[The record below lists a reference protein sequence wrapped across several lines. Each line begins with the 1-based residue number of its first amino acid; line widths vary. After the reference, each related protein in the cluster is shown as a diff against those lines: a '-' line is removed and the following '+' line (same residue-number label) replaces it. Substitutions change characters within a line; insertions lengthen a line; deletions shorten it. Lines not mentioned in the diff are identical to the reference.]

1 MARDATVTRERLLR
15 AGERLFAERGIDGV
29 RVREINQLAGQRNSS
44 ALHYHFGSRDGLLDE
59 IKLLHRTPIEAR
71 RIAMLDELERDGH
84 TDDLRALVETVVLP
98 FTAEMAT
105 ESGRDYL
112 RILPQ
117 VTGRLGLPV
126 GHLPD
131 AFGPRGIRRSLRYLH
146 RCLPELPPTLR
157 EERLNVVSEF
167 VSNAIARRAQDIELG
182 SPFRFPEEQFI
193 ANIVDMAVG
202 ALTAPVSNAART
214 TRP

>member
-59 IKLLHRTPIEAR
+59 IKRVHRTPIEAR
-71 RIAMLDELERDGH
+71 RVAMLDTLEREGRI
-84 TDDLRALVETVVLP
+84 DDIRALVETLVLP

-126 GHLPD
+126 GQLPD
-131 AFGPRGIRRSLRYLH
+131 SFGPHGIRRTLRYLS

-167 VSNAIARRAQDIELG
+167 ASNAIARRAQDIELG
-182 SPFRFPEEQFI
+182 SPFRIPEEQFI
-193 ANIVDMAVG
+193 ANLIDMSVG
-202 ALTAPVSNAART
+202 SLTAPVSNAART